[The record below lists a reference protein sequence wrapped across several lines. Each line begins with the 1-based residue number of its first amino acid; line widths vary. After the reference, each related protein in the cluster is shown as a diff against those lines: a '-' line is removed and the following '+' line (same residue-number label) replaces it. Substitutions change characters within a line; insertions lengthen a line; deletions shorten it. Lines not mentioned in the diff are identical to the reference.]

1 MIVVHAFGAS
11 LLHERGGG
19 VGVWLR
25 EAKNDASVHR
35 LIFVTSEHC
44 VQVVSVLLPVTLHYI
59 ETTHTS
65 LLSRTRD
72 DCYPW
77 PSFHSS
83 FLSTGSFET
92 NRYLASQFSL
102 ACQLA

>member
-35 LIFVTSEHC
+35 LIFVTSEPC
-44 VQVVSVLLPVTLHYI
+44 VQVASVLLPVKLHYI
-59 ETTHTS
+59 GTI
-65 LLSRTRD
+65 
-72 DCYPW
+72 
-77 PSFHSS
+77 FV
-83 FLSTGSFET
+83 FLIEREMIAIRGRVFI
-92 NRYLASQFSL
+92 RPFYLPVV
-102 ACQLA
+102 